1 MTAAF
6 YLWDN
11 ELSSSIPTQLGQLI
25 NMEFNFWLKEN
36 NLCSEV
42 PTEVQALSISGS
54 SYYGEPYWDVT
65 TGNSIGTVR
74 K

>member
-1 MTAAF
+1 MTRYF
-6 YLWDN
+6 YLSYN

-25 NMEFNFWLKEN
+25 NMETNFRLKEN

-42 PTEVQALSISGS
+42 PTEVQALSS
-54 SYYGEPYWDVT
+54 SVPSWQVT

>member
-1 MTAAF
+1 MTNTF
-6 YLWDN
+6 YLRDN

-25 NMEFNFWLKEN
+25 NMKQWFYLSEN

-42 PTEVQALSISGS
+42 PTEVQALSSGVTS
-54 SYYGEPYWDVT
+54 NWAVT

>member
-1 MTAAF
+1 MTF
-6 YLWDN
+6 YFGLYEN

-25 NMEFNFWLKEN
+25 NMWQYFYLAFN

-42 PTEVQALSISGS
+42 PTEVQALSSGVTL
-54 SYYGEPYWDVT
+54 YWGVT

-74 K
+74 T